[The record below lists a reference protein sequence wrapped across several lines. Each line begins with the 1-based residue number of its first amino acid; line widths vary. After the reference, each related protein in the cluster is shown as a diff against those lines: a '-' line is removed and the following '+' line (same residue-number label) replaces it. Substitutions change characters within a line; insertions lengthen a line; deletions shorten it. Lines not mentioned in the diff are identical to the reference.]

1 MLYRTS
7 SERHNFSTSGFQG
20 NTVRINRSSLKKTLP
35 EKNKSSPSPS
45 INELILSGQP
55 WQAEQLLTPMLSQL
69 SSDSERWLTLILA
82 DKSDT
87 RTLQWLKNCNL
98 NHDKVQIFS
107 ANDDHQTL
115 ELTRKALAS
124 GTSHTVISWL
134 GHLDKGWLIKLE
146 SAARNGQC
154 QGLAIRSRQVA

>member
-1 MLYRTS
+1 MLYRTN
-7 SERHNFSTSGFQG
+7 SERHNFSASSFQT
-20 NTVRINRSSLKKTLP
+20 NKVCINRPPLKKTLSG
-35 EKNKSSPSPS
+35 KTKKSQKPS

-55 WQAEQLLTPMLSQL
+55 WQSEQLLTPILSQL
-69 SSDSERWLTLILA
+69 STDNERWLTLILTN
-82 DKSDT
+82 KSDT
-87 RTLQWLKNCNL
+87 RTLHWLKNCDL
-98 NHDKVQIFS
+98 NHDKVQIFTS
-107 ANDDHQTL
+107 NSVNQTL

-134 GHLDKGWLIKLE
+134 GHLDKGWLSKLE

>member
-1 MLYRTS
+1 MKP
-7 SERHNFSTSGFQG
+7 
-20 NTVRINRSSLKKTLP
+20 I
-35 EKNKSSPSPS
+35 
-45 INELILSGQP
+45 INELILSGKP
-55 WQAEQLLTPMLSQL
+55 WQAEQLLNPMLSQL

-87 RTLQWLKNCNL
+87 RTLHWLKSCDL

-107 ANDDHQTL
+107 SSNTNQTL

-134 GHLDKGWLIKLE
+134 GDLDKGWLGKLE
-146 SAARNGQC
+146 SAAQNGQC

>member
-7 SERHNFSTSGFQG
+7 SERHNFSAPSYQT
-20 NTVRINRSSLKKTLP
+20 NTVCINPSRLEKTLSGKTEKSLK
-35 EKNKSSPSPS
+35 PS

-55 WQAEQLLTPMLSQL
+55 WQAEELLTPMLSQL
-69 SSDSERWLTLILA
+69 STDSERWLTLILA
-82 DKSDT
+82 DDT
-87 RTLQWLKNCNL
+87 RTLHWLKNCDL

-107 ANDDHQTL
+107 SNNINQTL

-134 GHLDKGWLIKLE
+134 GHLDKGWLTKLE